1 MFAEDLSVGQV
12 PYQIMVIMRVQI
24 SKLTECQDTI
34 FLQQQNQNS
43 TQSINTTVKFLII
56 FNKVRIYGKMKV
68 KILVKILQFVN
79 KIILSV
85 LTITVIVQPKG
96 NLIYEIQQFIRIT
109 MIMPKK
115 KLKSQ

>member
-1 MFAEDLSVGQV
+1 
-12 PYQIMVIMRVQI
+12 
-24 SKLTECQDTI
+24 
-34 FLQQQNQNS
+34 
-43 TQSINTTVKFLII
+43 
-56 FNKVRIYGKMKV
+56 MKV